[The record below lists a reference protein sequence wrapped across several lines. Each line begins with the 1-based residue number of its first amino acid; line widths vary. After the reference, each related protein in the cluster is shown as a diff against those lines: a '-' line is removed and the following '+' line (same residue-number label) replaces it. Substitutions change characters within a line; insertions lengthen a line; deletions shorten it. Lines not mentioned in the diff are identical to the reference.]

1 LAASSPVSCCIAGLW
16 AGIAPDMIRR
26 TRFAGDGAMPKLL
39 TNDAIASY
47 KRDGYYSP
55 VRVMS
60 AADARRYR
68 VALEAH
74 EAVKGE
80 PLQGNWRHKTH
91 LLFTWADELV
101 HHPKIVDAIEDV
113 IGPDI
118 FCWTTNFF
126 IKEAVNPGFISWH
139 QDSTYWGLEPHD
151 VITAWV
157 AFTRSDLVSGCMK
170 VIPGTH
176 VGDQLAHVDTFH
188 KHNLLSR
195 GQEIAVDVDQSRA
208 VPILL
213 EPGEMSL
220 HHIKLVHGSE
230 PNRSNDR
237 RIGFAIRY
245 IPTYVKQLKV
255 RDSATLVRGVD
266 RYGHFDHEPRPKGDL
281 DERALAAHADAVG
294 RQVKALYQG
303 TDKTAFRA

>member
-1 LAASSPVSCCIAGLW
+1 
-16 AGIAPDMIRR
+16 
-26 TRFAGDGAMPKLL
+26 MPKVLSRE
-39 TNDAIASY
+39 AIAAY
-47 KRDGYYSP
+47 QRDGYYCP

-60 AADARRYR
+60 AMEAHKYR
-68 VALEAH
+68 EALEAH
-74 EAVKGE
+74 EAIAGK

-101 HHPKIVDAIEDV
+101 HHPKILDAIEDV

-118 FCWTTNFF
+118 LCWTTNFF
-126 IKEAVNPGFISWH
+126 IKEAASPGFISWH

-157 AFTRSDLVSGCMK
+157 AFTKSDLVAGCMK

-176 VGDQLAHVDTFH
+176 TKDQLPHVDTFH
-188 KHNLLSR
+188 KDNLLSR
-195 GQEIAVDVDQSRA
+195 GQEIAVEVDERRA
-208 VPILL
+208 VPCLL

-220 HHIKLVHGSE
+220 HHIKLVHGSQ
-230 PNRSNDR
+230 PNRSDDR

-245 IPTYVKQLKV
+245 IPTYVRQTKV
-255 RDSATLVRGVD
+255 RDSAMLVRGVD
-266 RYGHFDHEPRPKGDL
+266 RYGHFDPEPRPMADV
-281 DERALAAHADAVG
+281 DTAALAAHADAVG

-303 TDKTAFRA
+303 TAKTEFRA